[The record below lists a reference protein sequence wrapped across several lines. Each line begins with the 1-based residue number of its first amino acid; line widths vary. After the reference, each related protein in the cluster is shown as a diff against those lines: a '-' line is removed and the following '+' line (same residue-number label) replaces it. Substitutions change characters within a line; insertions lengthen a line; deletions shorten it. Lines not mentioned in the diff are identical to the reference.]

1 MAERLRSGLQS
12 RGHQFESDRG
22 LHLQCYFFIGREKY
36 NFDYRGI
43 LIMSEKDDWP
53 IKQLIEGIHYYKEN
67 DFMVFTE
74 RYHLARGNCCGSSC
88 RHCPFD
94 HINVT

>member
-1 MAERLRSGLQS
+1 MAEWLRSGLQS

-22 LHLQCYFFIGREKY
+22 LHSRIFILEEKNIIY
-36 NFDYRGI
+36 NYKGI
-43 LIMSEKDDWP
+43 LIMKEKDGWP
-53 IKQLIEGIHYYKEN
+53 IKQLIEGIHYYIED
-67 DFMVFTE
+67 DFMAFTE

-94 HINVT
+94 YINVT

>member
-1 MAERLRSGLQS
+1 MNISSNLIVASTYEVIFLL
-12 RGHQFESDRG
+12 E
-22 LHLQCYFFIGREKY
+22 EK
-36 NFDYRGI
+36 NIIFDYRGI
-43 LIMSEKDDWP
+43 LIMREKDDWP